1 MRMDKNDT
9 PQIKLSAHSSIHAR
23 GDMDF
28 CAGAMNGLDRVDA
41 KGATRIMRQRN
52 EKPRRR
58 RAGLCALIVFRGL
71 EVVAN
76 LETDSDG
83 VVVIKVR
90 PGFVRCACF
99 WFCIAENDVAYPT
112 R

>member
-1 MRMDKNDT
+1 MDKNDT

-23 GDMDF
+23 GDMVF

-41 KGATRIMRQRN
+41 KGATRIMRQRK

-58 RAGLCALIVFRGL
+58 RAGLCALIVFRSL
-71 EVVAN
+71 EVVTN

-83 VVVIKVR
+83 VVIIKVR
-90 PGFVRCACF
+90 ASFVRCTCF
-99 WFCIAENDVAYPT
+99 WLGIADNDVAHPT